1 MNSPNVPAL
10 VIEPIKWGY
19 RWRQNQETRLWTRRF
34 YYSQFSAAAG
44 SATLDLTNFP
54 AGLAIEGAFCWI
66 KAAFTG
72 GAVSATAFSAGT
84 TGSATAYINAVDVF
98 TAASL
103 TKQGAT
109 LTPGTMLNMTTP
121 NGAGTVRLTIATTTA
136 NTNALT
142 AGAVDLFL
150 RLRAVRLQ

>member
-1 MNSPNVPAL
+1 MTAPVRQL
-10 VIEPIKWGY
+10 VVEPIKRGF
-19 RWRQNQETRLWTRRF
+19 RWRQDQETRLWSRRF

-44 SATLDLTNFP
+44 SATLDVTGFP
-54 AGLAIEGAFCWI
+54 GGLLIEGAFCWI
-66 KAAFTG
+66 HTAFTG

-84 TGSATAYINAVDVF
+84 TGSATAYINAQDVF

-103 TKQGAT
+103 LKPGVTIV
-109 LTPGTMLNMTTP
+109 PGTPLNATTP

-142 AGAVDLFL
+142 AGNVDLFL